1 MAPRFDTISFLSD
14 YGTSDEFVGV
24 VKSVIR
30 AIEPGATVID
40 ITHDVPPHDVKAG
53 SLALVRA
60 VQYLCPGVVLAVV
73 DPGVGT
79 DRRAVA
85 IEVGDGQSYLV
96 GPDNGLLAAAVGM
109 VGGATAAV
117 ELTNPEYQLAA
128 PGPTFAGRDVF
139 APAAAHLC
147 AGVPL
152 SELGDPVDPAALLPG
167 VVPLPREEDG
177 GLVGEILWVDRFGNC
192 QLNIGPEEVDGWGDR
207 IQVRWSRP
215 RPGSRTARR
224 VRAYDELAEGQV
236 GLAVDSYGLLAIV
249 VPRASAAD
257 TLGLATG
264 DEIRLVRLDDGTQ
277 EGAPPDEAADR
288 AAGQVADQA
297 PRPATGEGLSI
308 PVTLGPRSEHRPRGR
323 A

>member
-1 MAPRFDTISFLSD
+1 MPPRFDTISFLSD

-30 AIEPGATVID
+30 AIEPAAAVLD
-40 ITHDVPPHDVKAG
+40 ITHDIPPYDVKAG
-53 SLALVRA
+53 SLALARS

-85 IEVGDGQSYLV
+85 IEVGGGQSYLV
-96 GPDNGLLAAAVGM
+96 GPDNGLLASAVGM

-117 ELTNPEYQLAA
+117 ELTNPAYQLAA
-128 PGPTFAGRDVF
+128 PGPSFAGRDVF

-152 SELGDPVDPAALLPG
+152 TELGEPVDPAVLLPG
-167 VVPLPREEDG
+167 IVPLPREEG
-177 GLVGEILWVDRFGNC
+177 GALIGEVLWVDRYGNC
-192 QLNIGPEEVDGWGDR
+192 QLNVDPDEVEPWGER
-207 IQVRWSRP
+207 IQLRWVRP
-215 RPGSRTARR
+215 REGNRTATR
-224 VRAYDELAEGQV
+224 VRAYDDLATGQV

-249 VPRASAAD
+249 VHRGSAAD
-257 TLGLATG
+257 TLGLAAG
-264 DEIRLVRLDDGTQ
+264 DEIHLVRLED
-277 EGAPPDEAADR
+277 DEAA
-288 AAGQVADQA
+288 AGVPVSVPVDLDTR
-297 PRPATGEGLSI
+297 PRP
-308 PVTLGPRSEHRPRGR
+308 RRP